1 MAGTVDLWR
10 SSWDDDCLSTGSR
23 LPGGVSSFEPSY
35 ASSFHLGVTSDTMF
49 AQDG

>member
-23 LPGGVSSFEPSY
+23 LPGEVSSFEPSC